1 MWVKERTEFKYEIL
15 SNIKENALKD
25 RLNQTQLEIDI
36 LFFIYHQIGEQT
48 MMLHRKKR
56 HRQSVMVGST
66 RYVMCDMAWQ

>member
-36 LFFIYHQIGEQT
+36 LFFIYHQIGE
-48 MMLHRKKR
+48 
-56 HRQSVMVGST
+56 
-66 RYVMCDMAWQ
+66 